1 MCFPLALLS
10 SYIYFYR
17 DAWHLRIFF
26 WSLSLTLA
34 ELLTT
39 WSDLTFGRDVN
50 KMPKLGVRLIGFQ
63 ALLNHYQAK
72 QPTF

>member
-1 MCFPLALLS
+1 MFSSGTAVLL
-10 SYIYFYR
+10 YLFLPR
-17 DAWHLRIFF
+17 CMTPQDIFLKLV
-26 WSLSLTLA
+26 SHQA

-50 KMPKLGVRLIGFQ
+50 KMPKLGVRLLGFQ